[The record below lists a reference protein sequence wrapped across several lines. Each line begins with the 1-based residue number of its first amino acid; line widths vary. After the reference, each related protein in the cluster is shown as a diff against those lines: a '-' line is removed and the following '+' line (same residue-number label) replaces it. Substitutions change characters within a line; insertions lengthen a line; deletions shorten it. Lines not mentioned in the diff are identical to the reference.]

1 MKTVI
6 RDFLGPRP
14 IKVNPY
20 SLVERDEEDVRPPK
34 VKAPPN
40 AFWYPPDEEGREFST
55 PLCESIIIGGGLA
68 GLRTAEELRA
78 RDLSGQITMIAAAE
92 SAHPGLAVARMGSAV
107 IGRILLFY
115 VVSIFFIMCVV
126 PWNLVRSG

>member
-6 RDFLGPRP
+6 RETRGARP
-14 IKVNPY
+14 IEVNPY

-55 PLCESIIIGGGLA
+55 PLCEAIIIGGGLIFCA
-68 GLRTAEELRA
+68 GLLY
-78 RDLSGQITMIAAAE
+78 LI
-92 SAHPGLAVARMGSAV
+92 HF
-107 IGRILLFY
+107 LLHHGG
-115 VVSIFFIMCVV
+115 V
-126 PWNLVRSG
+126 L